1 MNHKAAIVQMVST
14 GDVQT
19 NLVVAARQIGEAVAA
34 GAALVVLP
42 ENFAVLDGGPL
53 SQYAEREG
61 DASALLQ
68 GFLRQQAQQHGIILV
83 AGTMPLV
90 TRPVLPGGIVE
101 TIADGRVRP
110 ASLVYGPD
118 GLLMARYD
126 KMHLFDVQVADKQ
139 AQYMES
145 RSFEPGSSI
154 VTVATPLGKLG
165 LSICYDLRFP
175 ELYRR
180 LLEEGAEIITVPS
193 AFTKV
198 TGEAHWEILLRARAI
213 ENQCYVLA
221 PNQGGVHNASRETWG
236 HSMIV
241 DPWGK
246 VLASVEKGEGIAIA
260 EIDLEYLH
268 EVRNRMAVQA
278 HRRLQGMHMDAPLS

>member
-1 MNHKAAIVQMVST
+1 QS
-14 GDVQT
+14 
-19 NLVVAARQIGEAVAA
+19 
-34 GAALVVLP
+34 
-42 ENFAVLDGGPL
+42 
-53 SQYAEREG
+53 
-61 DASALLQ
+61 
-68 GFLRQQAQQHGIILV
+68 FLREQARQHGIILV
-83 AGTMPLV
+83 AGTMPVV
-90 TRPVLPGGIVE
+90 TRPASPNGVVE

-110 ASLVYGPD
+110 ASLVYSPD

-126 KMHLFDVQVADKQ
+126 KMHLFDVKVADKQ

-145 RSFEPGSSI
+145 RSFEPGSSV

-180 LLEEGAEIITVPS
+180 LLDDGAEIITVPS

-221 PNQGGVHNASRETWG
+221 ANQGGVHNASRETWG
-236 HSMIV
+236 HSMII
-241 DPWGK
+241 DPWGN
-246 VLASVEKGEGIAIA
+246 VMARVEKGEGIAIA
-260 EIDLEYLH
+260 EIDLDYLH
-268 EVRNRMAVQA
+268 DLRSRMPVQA
-278 HRRLQGMHMDAPLS
+278 HRRL